1 MLAHALAER
10 GENAVLSYAGRV
22 AQPRTQPIAV
32 RIGGFGGVP
41 GLVRYLHAHAVT
53 HLVDATHPFAA
64 QMSGNA
70 IIAAAHAGIPLLALT
85 RPPWHPVVGDRWHSV
100 ADIGAAVAALQGPP
114 KSVMLALGRMHLAQF
129 SAQAQHHY
137 ILRLVDAPSAPPELP
152 QHTIIVSRG
161 PFDVDADTALM
172 RQHRVDIV
180 IAKNAGGT
188 GAQAKLHAARLLG
201 LPVVMVQRPMI
212 AARREAGNVAEVLQ
226 WLDHS
231 DAGSGTERGV

>member
-1 MLAHALAER
+1 M
-10 GENAVLSYAGRV
+10 
-22 AQPRTQPIAV
+22 

-70 IIAAAHAGIPLLALT
+70 ITAAAQAGIPLLALT
-85 RPPWHPVVGDRWHSV
+85 RPPWHPVPGDRWHSV
-100 ADIGAAVAALQGPP
+100 ADIGAATAALQGPP
-114 KSVMLALGRMHLAQF
+114 KSVMLALGRMHLAEF
-129 SAQAQHHY
+129 AAQSQHHY
-137 ILRLVDAPSAPPELP
+137 ILRLVDAPTSPPPLP

-172 RQHRVDIV
+172 RHHKVDIV
-180 IAKNAGGT
+180 VAKNAGGT

-201 LPVVMVQRPMI
+201 LPVVMVQRPMV
-212 AARREAGNVAEVLQ
+212 AARREAGSVAEVLQ

-231 DAGSGTERGV
+231 NAGSGTERGV